1 MTEKEERIY
10 IRGYGENNPCD
21 TCEDTS
27 GDECDSCME
36 NYEWNASIPRKEVI
50 NRMAKALCKFEMMT
64 VSHLCKE
71 CSEECFDHLELEV
84 VDKAEAALNALLEK
98 E

>member
-1 MTEKEERIY
+1 MVDKEERIY
-10 IRGYGENNPCD
+10 IRQYGEDNPCD

-36 NYEWNASIPRKEVI
+36 NYEWNASISRQEAI
-50 NRMAKALCKFEMMT
+50 ERMANALSLVQAKTF
-64 VSHLCKE
+64 
-71 CSEECFDHLELEV
+71 
-84 VDKAEAALNALLEK
+84 VDEIQWKRVMNGCRYEAEAVLNALLEK